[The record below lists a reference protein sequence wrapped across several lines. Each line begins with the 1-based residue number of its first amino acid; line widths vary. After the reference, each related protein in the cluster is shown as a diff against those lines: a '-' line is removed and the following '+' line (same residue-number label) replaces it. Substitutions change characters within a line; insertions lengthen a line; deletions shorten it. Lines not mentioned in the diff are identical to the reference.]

1 MSDSI
6 TGGCRCGAIR
16 YECNAEPIL
25 AGHCYC
31 TVCQR
36 ASGTDKNSAVASPED
51 AFRLTGG
58 ITEYT
63 VEADSGNTSTR
74 GFCPTCGDPITGY
87 GTGMAGMVMVSASSL
102 DDASVFQ
109 PQMDIYV
116 DSAPPWAHMDPDLPK
131 VPGMPEE

>member
-63 VEADSGNTSTR
+63 VEADSATHR
-74 GFCPTCGDPITGY
+74 R
-87 GTGMAGMVMVSASSL
+87 AASA
-102 DDASVFQ
+102 
-109 PQMDIYV
+109 
-116 DSAPPWAHMDPDLPK
+116 LPAAIRLPAT
-131 VPGMPEE
+131 VPAWPAW